1 VLWSGAPDS
10 VRCTRTVQGS
20 SSHSRVFA
28 GALRYN
34 SPDCPVCLSY
44 EPAGNGYLHATVDCK
59 STDEVNNA
67 VAEVRAAKSD
77 DTGLSGAA
85 MRQSSNSRLRSE
97 P

>member
-1 VLWSGAPDS
+1 MWSGAPDS
-10 VRCTRTVQGS
+10 VRCTRTVQGL
-20 SSHSRVFA
+20 SSHSRVFV
-28 GALRYN
+28 GALCYN
-34 SPDCPVCLSY
+34 SLDCPVCLSY

-77 DTGLSGAA
+77 GTRLSGAA
-85 MRQSSNSRLRSE
+85 RRQSPNGRLRSE